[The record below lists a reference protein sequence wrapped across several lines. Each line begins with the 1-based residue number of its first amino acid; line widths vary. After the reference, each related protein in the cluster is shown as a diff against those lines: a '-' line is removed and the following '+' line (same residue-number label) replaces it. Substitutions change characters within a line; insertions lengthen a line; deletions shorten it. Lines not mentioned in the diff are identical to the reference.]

1 MSCFRMRA
9 LFSAYL
15 DHELPPAARHA
26 LERHLASC
34 ATCRRELD
42 AWRTLSGAL
51 RRLGEEPVAVPAGFR
66 TRLME
71 RLPVRDTTVRR
82 RWSPWSAWSRNLR
95 LSAAAAVLALL
106 IAGVSLSA
114 GSTGRAPVLP
124 WQAANRQPPVVI
136 TAPPATEQTPSD
148 ATAPQPQEENRIT
161 LPATRPGPDEAGS
174 QPQQGAPT
182 PVPPAPEK
190 PTTTQPVPRQT
201 GLQVAFTSKTA
212 ERVAVSLWLEVP
224 RLSDATAEMAAVAQQ
239 YRASQK
245 NTSLGPGADGRARM
259 LVTLNA
265 PAGTYEALL
274 ERLAGVGRETD
285 RRVTRTDATSELNAL
300 EAERVRLEGEMESLR
315 RQGADVAHL
324 EDQIRDLERKRDEL
338 GRVTIA
344 VWLTETGAE
353 AR

>member
-1 MSCFRMRA
+1 MRA

-15 DHELPPAARHA
+15 DHELSPAARHA

-66 TRLME
+66 ARLME

-82 RWSPWSAWSRNLR
+82 RWPSRSAWARGLR
-95 LSAAAAVLALL
+95 LAAAAAVLALL
-106 IAGVSLSA
+106 IAGVTLGA
-114 GSTGRAPVLP
+114 GSTGRVPVLP
-124 WQAANRQPPVVI
+124 WHVANRGQPPVVV

-161 LPATRPGPDEAGS
+161 LPAVRPEPASSGS
-174 QPQQGAPT
+174 QPQQAAPT
-182 PVPPAPEK
+182 LVPPTPEK
-190 PTTTQPVPRQT
+190 PTTTQPGPRQT

-212 ERVAVSLWLEVP
+212 ERVAVSLWLEVA

-245 NTSLGPGADGRARM
+245 NTFLGPGADGRARM
-259 LVTLNA
+259 LVTLSA
-265 PAGTYEALL
+265 PVGGYETLL

-300 EAERVRLEGEMESLR
+300 EAELVRLEGEMESLR

-344 VWLTETGAE
+344 VWLTETAAE

>member
-1 MSCFRMRA
+1 MRA

-15 DHELPPAARHA
+15 DQELSPGARHA

-34 ATCRRELD
+34 DACRRELD

-51 RRLGEEPVAVPAGFR
+51 RRLGEETVVVPAGFR
-66 TRLME
+66 ARLME
-71 RLPVRDTTVRR
+71 RLPVRDTAVRR
-82 RWSPWSAWSRNLR
+82 PWSRGLR
-95 LSAAAAVLALL
+95 LSAAAAVLVLL
-106 IAGVSLSA
+106 LAGVTFGA
-114 GSTGRAPVLP
+114 GSTGRVPVLP
-124 WQAANRQPPVVI
+124 WQVANRDQPPAVV
-136 TAPPATEQTPSD
+136 TAPPATEQTTSD
-148 ATAPQPQEENRIT
+148 ATAPQPRGERET
-161 LPATRPGPDEAGS
+161 AAPAVPTEAKGAGAELRPA
-174 QPQQGAPT
+174 APT

-190 PTTTQPVPRQT
+190 PTTTQAVPRQT

-212 ERVAVSLWLEVP
+212 ERVAVSLWLEVA

-239 YRASQK
+239 YQASQK

-259 LVTLNA
+259 LVTLSA
-265 PAGTYEALL
+265 PAGAYEALL

-300 EAERVRLEGEMESLR
+300 EAELVRLKGEMESLR

-324 EDQIRDLERKRDEL
+324 EDQMRDLERKREEL

-344 VWLTETGAE
+344 VWLTETGAG